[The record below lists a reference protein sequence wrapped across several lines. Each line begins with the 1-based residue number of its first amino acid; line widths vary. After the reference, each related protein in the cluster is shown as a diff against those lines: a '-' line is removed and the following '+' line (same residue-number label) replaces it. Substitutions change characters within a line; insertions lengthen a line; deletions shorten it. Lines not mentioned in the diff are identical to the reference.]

1 MAEADNS
8 NGVYVEAEAIGDGE
22 DSDLTN
28 PKPKH
33 GEITLRDILNRIAGA
48 FLFPDP
54 DTPGPL
60 LHRLKVSLS
69 ENIPLLREASQNTAR
84 NIYTWTRQGSPF
96 RSLLVASVGT
106 IALLALTGLLIFMVF
121 FVLATINAIVLSL
134 LMSLAAAGG
143 FLAIFFTCLTGI
155 YIGALS
161 LAVFVISTTTISAIV
176 AASIATGWI
185 GFFFT
190 VWLVMTKSLSLAK
203 RTMNMTGS
211 ALSAYSSAHILG
223 NQTNNSTAG

>member
-1 MAEADNS
+1 MAEPDSS
-8 NGVYVEAEAIGDGE
+8 NGVYVEPEAIGDGE
-22 DSDLTN
+22 DSSDFTN
-28 PKPKH
+28 PKQSPPAP
-33 GEITLRDILNRIAGA
+33 EITLRLLLNRIAA
-48 FLFPDP
+48 AVFFSDP

-84 NIYTWTRQGSPF
+84 NVYAWTRQGSPF
-96 RSLLVASVGT
+96 RALLVASVGT
-106 IALLALTGLLIFMVF
+106 IALLALTGLLTFMVF
-121 FVLATINAIVLSL
+121 FVLATINAIVVSL

-143 FLAIFFTCLTGI
+143 FLAIFFACLTGI

-176 AASIATGWI
+176 VAFIATGWI

-190 VWLVMTKSLSLAK
+190 VWLVMTKSFSLAK
-203 RTMNMTGS
+203 HTMNMTGS
-211 ALSAYSSAHILG
+211 ALSAYSSARHAK
-223 NQTNNSTAG
+223 NE